1 MLTDGETGRKH
12 AFRIVIVLLVVLI
25 NRFLQKTSLK
35 CILPRGKMENNQLLF
50 KLNNPYKYTL
60 TDCMWCYIVISS
72 VLKTDVGKFL
82 LKTNGPNSVSKSRCG
97 QNTHQL
103 LAQIRVSKSASDW
116 GTKSTNRIKPSHK
129 SRSKTNKHQHGA
141 KTERRDWTR
150 AFHQTSEGEQ
160 TKKNAETP

>member
-1 MLTDGETGRKH
+1 MVQASNQHTGVNFKGINVLYAYRWRNWKKACIEH
-12 AFRIVIVLLVVLI
+12 VIVLLVVLI
-25 NRFLQKTSLK
+25 NCFLLKTSLK
-35 CILPRGKMENNQLLF
+35 CIMPHGKMENNQFFF
-50 KLNNPYKYTL
+50 KLNNPFKYAL

-141 KTERRDWTR
+141 
-150 AFHQTSEGEQ
+150 
-160 TKKNAETP
+160 